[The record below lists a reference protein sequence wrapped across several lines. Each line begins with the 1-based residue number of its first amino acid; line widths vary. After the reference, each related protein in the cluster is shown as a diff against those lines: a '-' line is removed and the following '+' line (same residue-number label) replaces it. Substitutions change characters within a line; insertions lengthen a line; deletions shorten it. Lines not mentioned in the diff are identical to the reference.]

1 MYCVNLTPRGGF
13 FVMLKKLKLQG
24 PALAPASS
32 RSALGGL
39 GLTKAV
45 SPWTIMGSRWRRRGR
60 DRNIFVRESPPKNLW
75 LLLSFGHMSFKHIF
89 QKCIIES
96 GKHLFSNRKNN
107 YRFLP
112 LSESWNYYHLAF
124 TQDLHLTHWKKSK
137 DFHFY
142 EKSYYQI
149 ITWVFHRSQVPA
161 VTWSQGFS
169 LLYAISAYQK
179 FDRNN
184 LLSDIGA
191 NLYFAQKESYRV
203 CLCDL
208 NRTWLIRILIN
219 IN

>member
-45 SPWTIMGSRWRRRGR
+45 SPWTIMESRWRRRGR

-137 DFHFY
+137 DYIHFY
-142 EKSYYQI
+142 EKRHNVKIAVSTALRWAVI
-149 ITWVFHRSQVPA
+149 EVAHTRSSENSARKTLPWELHSASQPQA
-161 VTWSQGFS
+161 AIALNCVTICALSQF
-169 LLYAISAYQK
+169 I
-179 FDRNN
+179 
-184 LLSDIGA
+184 
-191 NLYFAQKESYRV
+191 
-203 CLCDL
+203 LC
-208 NRTWLIRILIN
+208 IH
-219 IN
+219 

>member
-1 MYCVNLTPRGGF
+1 
-13 FVMLKKLKLQG
+13 MLKKLKLQG

-32 RSALGGL
+32 RSTLGGL

-45 SPWTIMGSRWRRRGR
+45 SPWTIMGKRWRRRGR

-89 QKCIIES
+89 QKCIIAS

-107 YRFLP
+107 CRFLP

-124 TQDLHLTHWKKSK
+124 TQDLHLTHWKI
-137 DFHFY
+137 FIFY
-142 EKSYYQI
+142 EKSYCQI
-149 ITWVFHRSQVPA
+149 ITWVFHRSEMPA
-161 VTWSQGFS
+161 VMWSQGFS

-179 FDRNN
+179 FHRNN